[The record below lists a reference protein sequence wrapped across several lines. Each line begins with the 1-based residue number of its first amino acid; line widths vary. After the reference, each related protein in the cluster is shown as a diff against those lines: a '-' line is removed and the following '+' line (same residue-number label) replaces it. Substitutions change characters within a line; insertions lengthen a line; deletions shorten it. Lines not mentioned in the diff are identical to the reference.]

1 MSWESKVL
9 WTEGLFLQPH
19 HFQQADRYTEALV
32 GGLAR
37 RVAPYAWGVS
47 ELEIDDEVLKVGQFA
62 VKSCAGLTQDGAVF
76 RVPGTEDHPP
86 ALDVPAGIKDCV
98 VYLSVP
104 QRRQGAL
111 EVDMTG
117 AELSAARLR
126 PSELEVTDTMG
137 AGRKPATLSVGK
149 LRLQFALE
157 VDDLADRLVIPIA
170 RIIEVK
176 PDNEVVLDTSFIP
189 TVMDLR
195 AAPPLAGFLNELE
208 GLLNHR
214 VTALSGRLTA
224 GGKKGTAEIQ
234 DFLLLLTINAALP
247 VVRHLRQIEN
257 VHPAAFFRDCVA
269 LAGQLATFTAAEMRP
284 PEFPPYQ
291 HHDLSACFVPVIREL
306 RKYLSSVLE
315 QTAISIPLDPR
326 KYGISVGIIAD
337 RKLISTAG
345 FVLAVSAEAPAE
357 NIRRHFGSQSKVGP
371 VEEIRT
377 LVNSA
382 LPGIA
387 LRPLPVAPRQ
397 IPYTAGT
404 VYFELDPESPYWG
417 KMTTSGGIAVHV
429 SGAYP
434 GSRWSFGRSG
444 RGDVKGRTWG

>member
-1 MSWESKVL
+1 MSWDSKVL

-19 HFQQADRYTEALV
+19 HFQQADRHTEALV

-47 ELEIDDEVLKVGQFA
+47 QLEIDDEVLKVGQFA
-62 VKSCAGLTQDGAVF
+62 IKSCAGLTQDGAVF
-76 RVPGTEDHPP
+76 RVPSAETHPP
-86 ALDVPAGIKDCV
+86 ALDVPPGIKDCI

-104 QRRQGAL
+104 QRRQGAA

-126 PSELEVTDTMG
+126 PAELEVTDTMG
-137 AGRKPATLSVGK
+137 AGRKPAMLAVGT

-170 RIIEVK
+170 RIVEVRA
-176 PDNEVVLDTSFIP
+176 DSEVVLDKSFIP

-195 AAPPLAGFLNELE
+195 AAPPLADFLNELE

-214 VTALSGRLTA
+214 STALSGRLTQ
-224 GGKKGTAEIQ
+224 GGKKGAAEIQ
-234 DFLLLLTINAALP
+234 DFLLLLAINAMQP
-247 VVRHLRQIEN
+247 VVRHLAGIEN
-257 VHPAAFFRDCVA
+257 VHPVAFYRDCVS
-269 LAGQLATFTAAEMRP
+269 LAGQLATFTAPAMRP
-284 PEFPPYQ
+284 PEFPAYQ
-291 HHDLSACFVPVIREL
+291 HHDLTASFAPVIREL
-306 RKYLSSVLE
+306 RRYLSAVLE
-315 QTAISIPLDPR
+315 QTAISIPLEER
-326 KYGISVGIIAD
+326 KYGISVGVIAD
-337 RKLISTAG
+337 RKLIRDAG
-345 FVLAVSAEAPAE
+345 FVLAVSADTQAE
-357 NIRRHFGSQSKVGP
+357 NIRRHFAGQSKIGP

-397 IPYTAGT
+397 IPYVAGS

-434 GSRWSFGRSG
+434 GLGMELWAIRQG
-444 RGDVKGRTWG
+444 